1 VNSIKH
7 LKTIPN
13 LKHSKILKR
22 SDHFLISSMGL
33 ALLDTRGRHYMT
45 NKKSYINIQR
55 TDAKILNKMGWW
67 SGAEV

>member
-1 VNSIKH
+1 
-7 LKTIPN
+7 
-13 LKHSKILKR
+13 
-22 SDHFLISSMGL
+22 MGL